1 MLLKNL
7 ARIFS
12 AIKYS
17 KFNFCFMLISELWY
31 AFTWIFSIVIVSNI
45 ILNIEKSQIENI
57 NKWVIIFVIISL
69 ISMILSLFSGSMQS
83 VMSKQI
89 SWNLTNQI
97 LKEYIFLDNTK
108 VEEYWTWKM
117 NNILFTWVD
126 AVLSFLKIFVFTIVE
141 IFSIIYVFVLILQK
155 SPNIYYFLAFLF
167 LFIVMLFIMYW
178 SLKIMQKL
186 KSDAKKVEIEID
198 GAKVKILMSKFEI
211 LQNQKIDYELDFLSK
226 KYDEMTKIWFWWN
239 FKKNWLHFIWD
250 FILNWL
256 YLSVFLF
263 IWYWIIT
270 KNYTMSLFSLLIW
283 LIQNLSRYTR
293 SIRSYFSNL
302 VLEYKDAQKMFE
314 TLDNIPKY
322 WDDSHLSDLKFT
334 SWNIKLENITFWYN
348 SSKNIFDKF
357 SLNLEWWKKYAF
369 VWPSWWGKSTLIKL
383 IAWYIKPEN
392 WKILVDNQDLS
403 EVNMKSFFKNI
414 WYLTQE
420 PSVFDGSIMENLL
433 YALDKSP
440 SNDEISKIIK
450 SAKCEFIYE
459 FKDWLNT
466 QIWEKWVKLSGWQ
479 RQRLAI
485 AKIMLKNPKIILLDE
500 PTSALDSF
508 SEEEVSQAFENLFA
522 WKTVIVVAHR
532 LQTVK
537 NSDIIFYL
545 ENWKIIESWNHNE
558 LTLKKWNY
566 YKMIELQ
573 SGF

>member
-126 AVLSFLKIFVFTIVE
+126 AVLSFIKIFVFTIVE